1 MLREFSTCKKE
12 FDNRCM
18 NMRETTI
25 TLPGM
30 LAQFVV
36 GLVILLSIA
45 ACGGGSSESTQAP
58 DQSLQFNLVVE
69 ITGSGRVTGN
79 IGGVDCRANCQAAFN
94 NNDQVTLTATADAG
108 FVFQGWTGACS
119 GTSTC
124 TVTMNAQ
131 RTVGAVFVEQTSTQ
145 FQLTVVTS
153 GMGTVT
159 SSPSG
164 INCGSDCS
172 EEYAENTQVILTAT
186 PASGYLFSSWSGACS
201 GSGACNVTMT
211 SDLTVTANFVEEG
224 GATHDL
230 TVTVS
235 GNGTVT
241 STPAGIQCGSDCSE
255 TYNESQSVS
264 LVAVADSGFVF
275 QSWSG
280 DCSGSGS
287 CDVTMSNDR
296 SVTATFVAQSTTH
309 ELAVTV
315 SGNGTVTST
324 PSGIQCGS
332 DCEEDYNEGESVT
345 LIATPDSGYL
355 LDAWSGD
362 CSGSA
367 GCNLVMSQARA
378 VTATF
383 VEDTG
388 QQADI
393 LIEDYFAPND
403 AFTISEVPNN
413 ASGITWH
420 EDIQQYLVVR
430 NNFATI
436 YRYDVNFAYMG
447 QLSVSSINS
456 DTEGL
461 GYVGGNEVMVVT
473 ENNFAH
479 KLVIDGSTT
488 TINGSPN
495 VTQAYQPLPFSG
507 VSNKGLEG
515 VAVRKAETGQLARV
529 YAVQEG
535 TGLDSNALMRLVY
548 FDIPEP
554 DPLVLLSYDS
564 NLDVVEP
571 FDAEV
576 AFAGR
581 ATDLAGL
588 AYDERTGHLI
598 VLSEEQSKALQVNP
612 ITGAIV
618 SELPLTGAPQY
629 EGVTIGPNGELV
641 FVSEG
646 NLIRIYEL
654 P

>member
-1 MLREFSTCKKE
+1 
-12 FDNRCM
+12 
-18 NMRETTI
+18 MRDIKI
-25 TLPGM
+25 TLQGM
-30 LAQFVV
+30 MTQLVA
-36 GLVILLSIA
+36 GLVIILSVS

-58 DQSLQFNLVVE
+58 DQLLQFNLVVE
-69 ITGSGRVTGN
+69 VTGSGRVTSN
-79 IGGVDCRANCQAAFN
+79 IGGIDCNADCQTAFN
-94 NNDQVTLTATADAG
+94 NNTQVVLTAVADSG
-108 FVFQGWTGACS
+108 FLFQGWTGACS

-124 TVTMNAQ
+124 NLTMSAQ
-131 RTVGAVFVEQTSTQ
+131 RTVGAVFVEQSATQEYQLDVST
-145 FQLTVVTS
+145 T

-159 SSPSG
+159 SAPAG
-164 INCGSDCS
+164 INCGADCS
-172 EEYAENTQVILTAT
+172 EDYSENTQVTLTAT
-186 PASGYLFSSWSGACS
+186 PDSGYLFDSWSGACS
-201 GSGACNVTMT
+201 GNSTCSVTMD
-211 SDLTVTANFVEEG
+211 SDLSVTANFIEE
-224 GATHDL
+224 
-230 TVTVS
+230 
-235 GNGTVT
+235 
-241 STPAGIQCGSDCSE
+241 
-255 TYNESQSVS
+255 SV
-264 LVAVADSGFVF
+264 
-275 QSWSG
+275 
-280 DCSGSGS
+280 
-287 CDVTMSNDR
+287 
-296 SVTATFVAQSTTH
+296 TTH

-324 PSGIQCGS
+324 PSGIQCGG
-332 DCEEDYNEGESVT
+332 DCNEDFNENQTVT
-345 LIATPDSGYL
+345 LIATPDNGFL

-367 GCNLVMSQARA
+367 GCSVVMSQTRS

-420 EDIQQYLVVR
+420 EEIQQYLVVR
-430 NNFATI
+430 NNFRTI

-447 QLSVSSINS
+447 QLTVSSINS

-479 KLVIDGSTT
+479 KLFIDAATSSIDGSP
-488 TINGSPN
+488 SR
-495 VTQAYQPLPFSG
+495 TQAYQPLPFSG

-515 VAVRKAETGQLARV
+515 VAVRKAQNGQLARV

-535 TGLDSNALMRLVY
+535 TGLDANALMRLVY

-612 ITGAIV
+612 TTGAII